1 MVFIPSF
8 MMIGS
13 GIQAFT
19 TSIISEAAVLV
30 LMMGV
35 I

>member
-1 MVFIPSF
+1 

-13 GIQAFT
+13 GIQVNIKVI
-19 TSIISEAAVLV
+19 TSAISEAAVLV
-30 LMMGV
+30 LLMGG